1 MALDTLES
9 YLEPFNFYR
18 IWTAVGVD
26 EAMLE
31 LKDKAVNLIITGWKM
46 QPISG
51 LQLVEMVRRRE
62 DLKDVPIVLIAEQ
75 RNKQMETTG
84 LKAGANS
91 VLSHP
96 INAKKLQDTVTELL
110 AENIDET
117 EEQFME
123 KMDQARKAERKKDL
137 PVAEEAYKEALGLK
151 EDETALMAL
160 GRVLRK
166 LGKSDEAIKS
176 FFAVL
181 RANPDHLKAYL
192 ELAMV
197 YRQLSELE
205 DALKVV
211 KAALNAAD
219 RIKEGGFTKASLFY
233 YMGEIELQL
242 KHLQNALG
250 HFQDATDE
258 VPDDTGMA
266 TQIGDTLAGEGLYA
280 ESEEFYEKALEM
292 DPSLAHVYNRLGI
305 AHRKQGKMDM
315 ALNLYK
321 KALAFHPKDEN
332 LMYNMARCH
341 WEMGE
346 KQMASEVLT
355 KALEVNP
362 GFEEAKVLLSAVLKQ
377 LGVQQNENED
387 APLPQTEA

>member
-9 YLEPFNFYR
+9 YLETFKFYR

-26 EAMLE
+26 EAMLK
-31 LKDKAVNLIITGWKM
+31 LKDKTVSLIITGWKM

-51 LQLVEMVRRRE
+51 LQLVEMVRRRD
-62 DLKDVPIVLIAEQ
+62 DLKEVPVVLIAEQ
-75 RNKQMETTG
+75 RDKQMETTG
-84 LKAGANS
+84 LKAGANA
-91 VLSHP
+91 VLNHP
-96 INAKKLQDTVTELL
+96 LNAKKLQDTVTELL
-110 AENIDET
+110 ADQIDET
-117 EEQFME
+117 EERFME
-123 KMDQARKAERKKDL
+123 QMDLARKAERKKDL
-137 PVAEEAYKEALGLK
+137 PEAEEAYREALGLK

-211 KAALNAAD
+211 KAALKAAD

-242 KHLQNALG
+242 KNLQQALG
-250 HFQDATDE
+250 HFRDATDQ

-266 TQIGDTLAGEGLYA
+266 TQVGDALAKEGHYA
-280 ESEEFYEKALEM
+280 ESEEFYQKALEM

-346 KQMASEVLT
+346 KQLASEVLT
-355 KALEVNP
+355 NALEINP
-362 GFEEAKVLLSAVLKQ
+362 EFDEARMLLNAVLKQ
-377 LGVQQNENED
+377 IGVEANGD
-387 APLPQTEA
+387 GAAVAPQPEA